1 MELRVEAYQL
11 PEKISF
17 NFEELKTELQAK
29 TQHYETLVYT
39 DDQIKE
45 AKADRA
51 NLNRLKKALNDER
64 IRREK
69 EYLAPFDA
77 FKKQVNEVI
86 AIVDKPINAIDRQV
100 KEYEEKKKEEK
111 LEAIHEFFDSCE
123 GIPEWLHLEK
133 IFDSRWLNASVSMKS
148 IQETITGKVAQIK
161 TDLATLA
168 NLPEFGY
175 EAQQVYIST
184 LDINKALAEGQRMSQ
199 IQKQKAAYEAE
210 QARKQEEEERL
221 KQEAEFAKHMNSPVE
236 EPVAAEPEKKA
247 VAAAEPAR
255 QWVRF
260 RALMTTED
268 ALALR
273 DFFQSRGME
282 FEAI

>member
-1 MELRVEAYQL
+1 MELRVEEYQL
-11 PEKISF
+11 PQKISF
-17 NFEELKTELQAK
+17 NFEELKAELQEK
-29 TQHYETLVYT
+29 TQHYETMVYT

-100 KEYEEKKKEEK
+100 KEYEEKKKEDK

-123 GIPEWLHLEK
+123 DIPEWLHLEK
-133 IFDSRWLNASVSMKS
+133 FFDSRWLNASVSMKS
-148 IQETITGKVAQIK
+148 IQETITDKVAQIK

-210 QARKQEEEERL
+210 QARKREEEERL
-221 KQEAEFAKHMNSPVE
+221 KQEAEFAKHMNPPVE
-236 EPVAAEPEKKA
+236 EPAAAEPEKEA
-247 VAAAEPAR
+247 VADIGPAR
-255 QWVRF
+255 QWISF
-260 RALMTTED
+260 RARLTTED

-273 DFFQSRGME
+273 DFFQSRGIE

>member
-17 NFEELKTELQAK
+17 NFEELKAELQAK

-64 IRREK
+64 ISREK

-100 KEYEEKKKEEK
+100 KEYEEKKKGDK
-111 LEAIHEFFDSCE
+111 LEEIHEYFDSCE

-168 NLPEFGY
+168 NLQEFGY

-199 IQKQKAAYEAE
+199 IQKQKAAYKAE
-210 QARKQEEEERL
+210 QARKREEEEWLR
-221 KQEAEFAKHMNSPVE
+221 QEAEFAKHMNPPVE

-273 DFFQSRGME
+273 DFFQSRGIE

>member
-1 MELRVEAYQL
+1 MELRVEEYQL
-11 PEKISF
+11 PQKISF

-86 AIVDKPINAIDRQV
+86 AIVDKPIDAIDRQV
-100 KEYEEKKKEEK
+100 KEYEEKKKEDK
-111 LEAIHEFFDSCE
+111 LEAIHEYFDSCE
-123 GIPEWLHLEK
+123 DIPEWLHLEK

-148 IQETITGKVAQIK
+148 IQETITGRVEQIK

-168 NLPEFGY
+168 NLLEFGY

-210 QARKQEEEERL
+210 QSRKREEEERL
-221 KQEAEFAKHMNSPVE
+221 KQEAEFAKKMNPPVE
-236 EPVAAEPEKKA
+236 EPAAEPEKEA
-247 VAAAEPAR
+247 VAPAEPAKT
-255 QWVRF
+255 WVSF
-260 RALMTTED
+260 RAQMTTED

-273 DFFQSRGME
+273 DFFQSRGIE

>member
-1 MELRVEAYQL
+1 MELIVEEYQL
-11 PEKISF
+11 PQKISF
-17 NFEELKTELQAK
+17 NFEELKAELQAK

-86 AIVDKPINAIDRQV
+86 AIVDKPIDAIDRQV
-100 KEYEEKKKEEK
+100 KEYEEKKKEDK
-111 LEAIHEFFDSCE
+111 LEAIHEYFDSCE
-123 GIPEWLHLEK
+123 DIPEWLHLEK

-148 IQETITGKVAQIK
+148 IQETITGRVEQIK

-168 NLPEFGY
+168 NLLEFGY

-210 QARKQEEEERL
+210 QSRKREEEERL
-221 KQEAEFAKHMNSPVE
+221 KQEAEFAKKMNPPAE
-236 EPVAAEPEKKA
+236 EPAAAEPEKEA
-247 VAAAEPAR
+247 VAAAEPAKT
-255 QWVRF
+255 WVSF
-260 RALMTTED
+260 RAHMTTED

-273 DFFQSRGME
+273 DFFQNRGIE

>member
-86 AIVDKPINAIDRQV
+86 AIVDKPIDAIDRQV
-100 KEYEEKKKEEK
+100 KEYEEKKKEDK
-111 LEAIHEFFDSCE
+111 LEAIHEYFDSCE
-123 GIPEWLHLEK
+123 DIPEWLHLEK

-148 IQETITGKVAQIK
+148 IQETITGRVEQIK

-168 NLPEFGY
+168 NLLEFGY

-210 QARKQEEEERL
+210 QSRKREEEERL
-221 KQEAEFAKHMNSPVE
+221 KQEAEFAKKMNPPVE
-236 EPVAAEPEKKA
+236 EPAAEPEKEA
-247 VAAAEPAR
+247 VAPAEPAKT
-255 QWVRF
+255 WVSF
-260 RALMTTED
+260 RAQMTTED

-273 DFFQSRGME
+273 DFFQSRNIE

>member
-100 KEYEEKKKEEK
+100 KEYEEKKKEDK

-123 GIPEWLHLEK
+123 AVPEWLHLEN
-133 IFDSRWLNASVSMKS
+133 IFDFRWLNASVSMKS
-148 IQETITGKVAQIK
+148 IQETITDKVAQIK
-161 TDLATLA
+161 ADLTTLA

-210 QARKQEEEERL
+210 QARKREEEARL
-221 KQEAEFAKHMNSPVE
+221 KQEAEFAKHMNPPAE
-236 EPVAAEPEKKA
+236 ESAAAEPEKA
-247 VAAAEPAR
+247 VAATEPER
-255 QWVRF
+255 QWVSF
-260 RALMTTED
+260 RAHMTTED

-273 DFFQSRGME
+273 DFFQSRGIE